1 MVNSCQLYHLS
12 AQLNSTPSFSSFS
25 ISRLAVAA
33 TPIAVLCVPMVIP
46 TAVLCVPMVFAI
58 AVLLAPLVFPIAVF

>member
-1 MVNSCQLYHLS
+1 MLFWPVVDTKAITNTNFLYTL
-12 AQLNSTPSFSSFS
+12 
-25 ISRLAVAA
+25 
-33 TPIAVLCVPMVIP
+33 PIAVLCVPMVIP